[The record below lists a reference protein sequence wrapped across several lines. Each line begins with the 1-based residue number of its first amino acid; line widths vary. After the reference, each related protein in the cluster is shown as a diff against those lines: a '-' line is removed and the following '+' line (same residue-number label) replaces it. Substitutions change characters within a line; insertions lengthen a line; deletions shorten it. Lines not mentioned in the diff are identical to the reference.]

1 MTDFSS
7 LSQSNLMPQEEK
19 LEVKRQSKELFI
31 GIPKEKDLQ
40 ENRIAIVPE
49 AVQLLV
55 SHGHRV
61 LVESGAGENSNF
73 SDNDYSEAGAKIVHD
88 AKSVYEADLIVK
100 VEPPTDD
107 ELDLMKEKQTLI
119 SALQIY
125 TQNQSYIQKL
135 LSKNVKALAYEF
147 IQDEARMIPLIRSM
161 SEIAGNSSVLIASEY
176 LNNVN
181 NGKGLLLGG
190 VTGVTPTELVIIGA
204 GTVAEFAART
214 AMGLGASVKIFDNS
228 LSRLRRIQNDLSTRV
243 YTSIIEPKV
252 LSKALQRADV
262 VIGALRSNDERT
274 PCVVTEEMVSK
285 MKKGSVIVDVS
296 IDQGGC
302 FETSELTSHEKPVF
316 EKYDVVHYCVP
327 NIPSRV
333 SRTASYAI
341 SNILTPILVRVG
353 DEGGFESLLRKDVG
367 LRQGVYVCRGML
379 SNKMVGEWF
388 GLPFQ
393 EIELIMASI

>member
-341 SNILTPILVRVG
+341 SNILTPILIRVG

-393 EIELIMASI
+393 EIDLIMASI

>member
-341 SNILTPILVRVG
+341 SNILTPILIRVG
-353 DEGGFESLLRKDVG
+353 DEGGFEPLLRKDVG

>member
-302 FETSELTSHEKPVF
+302 FETSELTSHEKPIF

-341 SNILTPILVRVG
+341 SNILTPILIRVG
-353 DEGGFESLLRKDVG
+353 DEGGFEPLLRKDVG

-393 EIELIMASI
+393 EIDLIMASI

>member
-341 SNILTPILVRVG
+341 SNILTPILIRVG
-353 DEGGFESLLRKDVG
+353 DEGGFEPLLRKDVG

-393 EIELIMASI
+393 EIDLIMASI

>member
-19 LEVKRQSKELFI
+19 LEVKRQAKELFI

-341 SNILTPILVRVG
+341 SNILTPILIRVG
-353 DEGGFESLLRKDVG
+353 DEGGFEPLLRKDVG

-393 EIELIMASI
+393 EIDLIMASI

>member
-19 LEVKRQSKELFI
+19 LEVKRQAKELFI

-341 SNILTPILVRVG
+341 SNILTPILIRVG

-393 EIELIMASI
+393 EIDLIMASI